1 MSKEYLAYF
10 SAAIFILYGIF
21 ASKWLFVFLGAIF
34 IVIGIA
40 DRLQHK
46 NKIGK

>member
-1 MSKEYLAYF
+1 MSREYLAYL
-10 SAAIFILYGIF
+10 SAAIFILYGLM
-21 ASKWLFVFLGAIF
+21 AAKWIFVFLGAVF
-34 IVIGIA
+34 IIIGIA